1 MKLPLRS
8 LASSRACRAL
18 VLAGALAAGMA
29 TGLRSESSA
38 AALNS
43 VAIDVVDLSGRPLD
57 KAVVWAVPLSGQ
69 SLPAPAGM
77 SAEIRQRDARFIPEV
92 TPVRVG
98 TAVSFPNLDDVRH
111 NVYSFSPA
119 KTFSI
124 SLYLGTPAEPVLFDK
139 PGEVVIGCNIHD
151 RMIAY
156 VLALDTPYFAISGRD
171 GAVQLSGLVPG
182 DYELHAWH
190 PDQRAAPAPQRV
202 TVRAQDRLS
211 HRFVADL
218 TPRWQMPSGE

>member
-1 MKLPLRS
+1 MKLQLQT
-8 LASSRACRAL
+8 LASSRAWRAL

-43 VAIDVVDLSGRPLD
+43 VAIDVVDLAGKPLE
-57 KAVVWAVPLSGQ
+57 KTVVWAVPLSGQ

-77 SAEIRQRDARFIPEV
+77 GAEIRQRDARFIPEV

-98 TAVSFPNLDDVRH
+98 TAVSFPNEDDVRH

-119 KTFSI
+119 KKFSI
-124 SLYLGTPAEPVLFDK
+124 SLYLGTPAEPVVFDK

-151 RMIAY
+151 RMVAY
-156 VLALDTPYFAISGRD
+156 VLALETPYFATTGRD
-171 GAVQLSGLVPG
+171 GAVRLAGLVPG
-182 DYELHAWH
+182 EYELRAWH
-190 PDQRAAPAPQRV
+190 PDQRIEPTPRRI
-202 TVRAQDRLS
+202 TVGAQDRLA

-218 TPRWQMPSGE
+218 TPRWQTPSGE

>member
-1 MKLPLRS
+1 MKPPLQI
-8 LASSRACRAL
+8 LASPGAWRAL
-18 VLAGALAAGMA
+18 VLAGALAVGMA
-29 TGLRSESSA
+29 TGLRTESSA
-38 AALNS
+38 ATAND
-43 VAIDVVDLSGRPLD
+43 VAVEVVDLSGRPLPD
-57 KAVVWAVPLSGQ
+57 AVVWAVPLSGQ
-69 SLPAPAGM
+69 SLPAPAAM

-124 SLYLGTPAEPVLFDK
+124 SLYLGTPAEPVVFDK

-151 RMIAY
+151 RMVAY
-156 VLALDTPYFAISGRD
+156 VLALDTPYFATTGGD
-171 GAVQLSGLVPG
+171 GTVRLAGLLPG
-182 DYELHAWH
+182 DYALHAWH
-190 PDQRAAPAPQRV
+190 PDQRAKPAPGQV
-202 TVRAQDRLS
+202 TVGGPDRLA

-218 TPRWQMPSGE
+218 TPRWQMPAGE

>member
-1 MKLPLRS
+1 MKLPFQS
-8 LASSRACRAL
+8 PASSRAWRAL
-18 VLAGALAAGMA
+18 VLVCALAAGMA

-38 AALNS
+38 AAVNG
-43 VAIDVVDLSGRPLD
+43 VAIDVVDLSGRPLAN
-57 KAVVWAVPLSGQ
+57 AVVWAVPLSGQ

-77 SAEIRQRDARFIPEV
+77 STEIRQRDARFIPEV

-111 NVYSFSPA
+111 NVYSFSAA
-119 KTFSI
+119 KKFSI
-124 SLYLGTPAEPVLFDK
+124 SLYLGTPAEPVVFDQ

-156 VLALDTPYFAISGRD
+156 VLALDTPYFATSGGD
-171 GAVQLSGLVPG
+171 GAAQLTGLVPG
-182 DYELHAWH
+182 EYELHAWH
-190 PDQRAAPAPQRV
+190 PDQRTAPSTRRV
-202 TVRAQDRLS
+202 TLRAQDRLA

-218 TPRWQMPSGE
+218 TPRWQTPSGE